1 MEVIEKTQVITEEAA
16 NSDGKKKKRRLSKYW
31 LFVII
36 SSAVIVSLNLLS
48 RITSFS
54 DWYDDNI
61 FRYISQPYCRLTGLF
76 PFSVGEILI
85 PLAMLIVISA
95 IVTLILLPFLRKKQG
110 FKKFAGKLLK
120 STRALVLT
128 VAFVMTLNCNILYST
143 SKMDINGNRGKKY
156 KADDIEALRNYVVE
170 QCNELSEKMERDENG
185 YVIYNGDVSK
195 DVKAALN
202 NLSDEFPRLQGYYP
216 NAKPVMGS
224 YFMYQAG
231 IIGVYFP
238 FTMEANYNT
247 YTSVTYTPEVIA
259 HELSHLK
266 GYIYEDEANFIA
278 YLACINSDNDMLKY
292 SGYLSVLNYTN
303 NDYYDCVDE
312 DRYREQ
318 IAIDKKVSFDNYC
331 YDAETQKFLKEKKS
345 VIKDEVMENISDT
358 ITDTYLDYYEAE
370 PNYSEVTL
378 LMLQYYDGVLY

>member
-120 STRALVLT
+120 STLALVLT

>member
-120 STRALVLT
+120 STLALVLT

-143 SKMDINGNRGKKY
+143 S
-156 KADDIEALRNYVVE
+156 
-170 QCNELSEKMERDENG
+170 
-185 YVIYNGDVSK
+185 
-195 DVKAALN
+195 
-202 NLSDEFPRLQGYYP
+202 
-216 NAKPVMGS
+216 
-224 YFMYQAG
+224 
-231 IIGVYFP
+231 
-238 FTMEANYNT
+238 
-247 YTSVTYTPEVIA
+247 
-259 HELSHLK
+259 
-266 GYIYEDEANFIA
+266 
-278 YLACINSDNDMLKY
+278 
-292 SGYLSVLNYTN
+292 
-303 NDYYDCVDE
+303 
-312 DRYREQ
+312 
-318 IAIDKKVSFDNYC
+318 
-331 YDAETQKFLKEKKS
+331 
-345 VIKDEVMENISDT
+345 
-358 ITDTYLDYYEAE
+358 
-370 PNYSEVTL
+370 
-378 LMLQYYDGVLY
+378 